1 MGRGEPQ
8 AVTKIFARLR
18 MKKALCLTVLVSL
31 FAGPIFAGLDIT
43 RSNGISLTGADGIHF
58 IDTNGISL
66 TGADGILAYRSNG
79 ISLTGADGISLTGA
93 DGISLT
99 GADGQTYVG
108 PNGISLTGAD
118 GISLTGADGMILVGS
133 NGISLTG
140 ADGTQYRVDSVV
152 VRHPSGIS
160 LTGADGISLTGADGI
175 SLTGADGTAS
185 VGPDGISLTGADGI
199 SLTGADGLVTN
210 GSNGIS
216 LTGADQI
223 TGFNTQGIVFDKLNG
238 TGISLTGADGVQV
251 TSPGGTQITG
261 AQGIIFKNF
270 DKVPVPVT
278 GAPAGI
284 ESVDP
289 ELAVLLNNATDDSS
303 INAVVVFH
311 DQVTDA
317 DISYLQSVGILG
329 GTRFKALPMVYL
341 TGTKVQI
348 LAISRSPRVR
358 SIYGNRT
365 LTFNSDPYFSKTGVG
380 RVIGDRDL
388 TLKNNSVPV
397 SGKGVTVAVLDT
409 GINSLHQDLSGKV
422 VQNVRLAD
430 VQSVPVA
437 GFVNPL
443 DVEGIPN
450 TDLLAGHG
458 TFVSGIIAGS
468 GASSGGKYAGVAPG
482 AKLLGLSAGDVDL
495 THVLSG
501 FDYLLDKGPAYNVKV
516 VNCSFSANTVYDV
529 NDPVNIATRMLTDR
543 GVNVVFS
550 AGNTGPGNGTLN
562 PYAQAPWVVS
572 VGATDQNG
580 VLAPF
585 SSRGDFGKASPTIV
599 APGVNIASIRN
610 LVTTTSVGGLAT
622 DTSRL
627 AATELPYYTT
637 ASGTSFS
644 APQVAG
650 AIALMLETNPNLTPA
665 DIKDILARTA
675 TPLPRYYSHEDG
687 AGLLDTYA
695 AVLEA
700 SFPQRHMGMYR
711 SILPGGGMTFSTSTP
726 QQFALPV
733 TPGSTSTATLQVPSG
748 TLESTV
754 NIAWAF
760 SSNDFALQVL
770 DSAGNLAG
778 QSNNVNAPGLT
789 GRFEAVVL
797 NNPPAQTLR
806 AAVSHTGGLGTPQTV
821 FGSLQVTQ
829 AIYPTLADL
838 AGLTPAAAA
847 QVQKAMVSNVIP
859 AQGKVFLPSAP
870 MSRYDLAAAF
880 VRAGLVPQYL
890 AGSPM
895 FADVKDL
902 TTRNAVEGVQT
913 NPGGKLFYDAMAGGA
928 FSPNNSAT
936 KLVAAIAW
944 VKAAGL
950 EGEVSSHYLPTYVT
964 DRTSIPTAYQGYIAV
979 ALDHGFI
986 SLENNAVNPYRAIT
1000 RLDAAIAF
1008 NRIIG

>member
-1 MGRGEPQ
+1 
-8 AVTKIFARLR
+8 

-43 RSNGISLTGADGIHF
+43 RSNGISLTGADGINF

-118 GISLTGADGMILVGS
+118 GISLTGADGMMMVGS

-140 ADGTQYRVDSVV
+140 ADGTQYKADSVV
-152 VRHPSGIS
+152 VRHPTGIS

-199 SLTGADGLVTN
+199 SLTGADGLVTK
-210 GSNGIS
+210 GTNGIS
-216 LTGADQI
+216 LTGADEI
-223 TGFNTQGIVFDKLNG
+223 TGFNTQGIVFDRVNG

-251 TSPGGTQITG
+251 TGPGGTQVTG

-270 DKVPVPVT
+270 DKVPVPVP
-278 GAPAGI
+278 GSSAGI
-284 ESVDP
+284 QSVDP

-329 GTRFKALPMVYL
+329 GTRFKVLPMVYI
-341 TGTKVQI
+341 TGTKRQI
-348 LAISRSPRVR
+348 VAISHSPRVR

-365 LTFNSDPYFSKTGVG
+365 LNFNSDPYFNKTGVS
-380 RVIGDRDL
+380 RIIGDRDL
-388 TLKNNSVPV
+388 TLKNGSVPV
-397 SGKGVTVAVLDT
+397 SGRGVTVAVLDT
-409 GINSLHQDLSGKV
+409 GINSTHQDLTGKV

-437 GFVNPL
+437 GFINPL

-450 TDLLAGHG
+450 TDLIAGHG

-468 GASSGGKYAGVAPG
+468 GAASGGKYAGVAPG
-482 AKLLGLSAGDVDL
+482 ARLLGLSAGDVDL

-501 FDYLLDKGPAYNVKV
+501 FDYILDKGSTYNVKV
-516 VNCSFSANTVYDV
+516 VNCSFSANTVYDA

-543 GVNVVFS
+543 GVNIVFS

-585 SSRGDFGKASPTIV
+585 SSRGDFGKSSPTVV
-599 APGVNIASIRN
+599 APGVNIASLRSI
-610 LVTTTSVGGLAT
+610 LSTTSVGGMAGA
-622 DTSRL
+622 DTTRL
-627 AATELPYYTT
+627 ALTELPYYTT

-650 AIALMLETNPNLTPA
+650 AIALMLETNPNLKPV

-675 TPLPRYYSHEDG
+675 TPLPRYYSHESG

-700 SFPQRHMGMYR
+700 SFPQRVMGMYR
-711 SILPGGGMTFSTSTP
+711 SVLPSGGMAFSTSMP

-733 TPGSTSTATLQVPSG
+733 TPGNA
-748 TLESTV
+748 STV
-754 NIAWAF
+754 TLPVPAGTVQSSVSIAWAQ
-760 SSNDFALQVL
+760 SPNDFGLQVF
-770 DSAGNLAG
+770 DASGNVAGE
-778 QSNNVNAPGLT
+778 SNYVNAPGLT
-789 GRFEAVVL
+789 GRFEEVVL
-797 NNPPAQTLR
+797 SNPQPQTLK
-806 AAVSHTGGLGTPQTV
+806 ASIAHTAGLGTPQTV
-821 FGSLQVTQ
+821 FGSLQITQ
-829 AIYPTLADL
+829 AIFPALSDV
-838 AGLTPAAAA
+838 AGLTPAAAS
-847 QVQKAMVSNVIP
+847 QVQKVMLSNVIP
-859 AQGKVFLPSAP
+859 AEGKVFLPSAP
-870 MSRYDLAAAF
+870 MSRFDLAAAF
-880 VRAGLVPQYL
+880 IRAGLVPQYL
-890 AGSPM
+890 AGTPM

-902 TTRNAVEGVQT
+902 TTRNAVEGAQT
-913 NPGGKLFYDAMAGGA
+913 NPAGKLFYDASSGGA
-928 FSPNNSAT
+928 FYPNNSAT
-936 KLVAAIAW
+936 KLVAAVAW

-950 EGEVSSHYLPTYVT
+950 EGQVSSHYLPTYIT
-964 DRTSIPTAYQGYIAV
+964 DRSSIPLAYQGYVAL
-979 ALDHGFI
+979 ALDHGYI
-986 SLENNAVNPYRAIT
+986 GLESNAVNPYRAIT

-1008 NRIIG
+1008 NRLVAGN

>member
-1 MGRGEPQ
+1 
-8 AVTKIFARLR
+8 

-31 FAGPIFAGLDIT
+31 LAVPIFAGLDIT
-43 RSNGISLTGADGIHF
+43 RSSGISLTGADGINF

-99 GADGQTYVG
+99 GADGTTYVG

-118 GISLTGADGMILVGS
+118 GISLTGADGMVIVGS

-140 ADGTQYRVDSVV
+140 ADGTQYHADSIV
-152 VRHPSGIS
+152 VRHPTGIS

-175 SLTGADGTAS
+175 SLTGADGAAH
-185 VGPDGISLTGADGI
+185 VGTDGISLTGADGI

-210 GSNGIS
+210 GTNGIS

-223 TGFNTQGIVFDKLNG
+223 TGFNSQGIVFDRVNG
-238 TGISLTGADGVQV
+238 TGITLTGADGVQV
-251 TSPGGTQITG
+251 TGPGGTQITG
-261 AQGIIFKNF
+261 AQGVIFKNF
-270 DKVPVPVT
+270 DKLPIVYT

-289 ELAVLLNNATDDSS
+289 ELAVQLNNATDDSS

-311 DQVTDA
+311 DQLTDA

-329 GTRFKALPMVYL
+329 GTRFRVLPMVYV
-341 TGTKVQI
+341 TGTKAQI
-348 LAISRSPRVR
+348 VAISHSPRVQ

-365 LTFNSDPYFSKTGVG
+365 LTFNSDPYFNKTGITRINTDPDLVANNNGTYVTG
-380 RVIGDRDL
+380 R
-388 TLKNNSVPV
+388 
-397 SGKGVTVAVLDT
+397 GVTVAVLDT

-430 VQSVPVA
+430 VQSVPAA
-437 GFVNPL
+437 GFIDPL

-450 TDLLAGHG
+450 TDVAAGHG

-468 GASSGGKYAGVAPG
+468 GAASSGKYAGVAPG

-501 FDYLLDKGPAYNVKV
+501 FDYLLDKGPTYNVKV
-516 VNCSFSANTVYDV
+516 VNCSFSANTVYDA
-529 NDPVNIATRMLTDR
+529 NDPVNIATKMLTDR
-543 GVNVVFS
+543 GVSIVFS
-550 AGNTGPGNGTLN
+550 AGNSGPGNGTLN

-580 VLAPF
+580 VLASF
-585 SSRGDFGKASPTIV
+585 SSRGDFGKASPTVV
-599 APGVNIASIRN
+599 APGVNIASLRS
-610 LVTTTSVGGLAT
+610 LASTTSVGGLAGA
-622 DTSRL
+622 DTTRL
-627 AATELPYYTT
+627 ALTELPYYTT

-644 APQVAG
+644 APQVTA
-650 AIALMLETNPNLTPA
+650 AVALMLETNPNLKPA
-665 DIKDILARTA
+665 DVKDILARTA
-675 TPLPRYYSHEDG
+675 TPLPRYYSHEAG
-687 AGLLDTYA
+687 AGMLDTYA

-700 SFPQRHMGMYR
+700 AFPQRRIGMYR
-711 SILPGGGMTFSTSTP
+711 SVLPLGSVKFQTSMP
-726 QQFALPV
+726 QQFSVAV
-733 TPGSTSTATLQVPSG
+733 TPGAVSSVNLPVPAGVVQAS
-748 TLESTV
+748 V
-754 NIAWAF
+754 NIAWGL
-760 SSNDFALQVL
+760 SGNDFGLQVF
-770 DSAGNLAG
+770 DGSGNLAG
-778 QSNNVNAPGLT
+778 QSNYLNLPGLT
-789 GRFEAVVL
+789 GRFEGVVL
-797 NNPPAQTLR
+797 RDPAQQTLR
-806 AAVSHTGGLGTPQTV
+806 AAISHTAGLGTSQTV

-829 AIYPTLADL
+829 AVYPTLRDVS
-838 AGLTPAAAA
+838 GLSPDVAA
-847 QVQKAMVSNVIP
+847 QVQRAMLSNVIP
-859 AQGKVFLPSAP
+859 AEGKVFLPNAP

-895 FADVKDL
+895 YSDVRDL

-913 NPGGKLFYDAMAGGA
+913 NPAGKLFYDAYAGGQ
-928 FSPNNSAT
+928 FYPNNSTT
-936 KLVAAIAW
+936 KLTAAVAW

-950 EGEVSSHYLPTYVT
+950 EGEVNSHFLPLYVT
-964 DRTSIPTAYQGYIAV
+964 DRSSVPWQYQGYMEIAIEHGYIAV
-979 ALDHGFI
+979 
-986 SLENNAVNPYRAIT
+986 ENNAVNPYRSIT
-1000 RLDAAIAF
+1000 RLDAVIAF
-1008 NRIIG
+1008 NRILAGN